1 MVGYGQRTADDRIVW
16 GGLSASYRWASTIP
30 PTPMQNDRIA
40 RRLATGSSRCSR
52 CSPALASRITGV
64 ACSVSHATCARASG
78 STATGLA
85 WAGGYFGSGV
95 AIANLAGRT
104 LADLICGEE
113 TDRTG
118 LAWVGHRSRG
128 WEPEPVRWSAVHAAT
143 TAAHLSD
150 WRDRRPTRKPIDQVP
165 ASRAAARVRS

>member
-1 MVGYGQRTADDRIVW
+1 MFPVLAGIGVSHHW
-16 GGLSASYRWASTIP
+16 GGVL
-30 PTPMQNDRIA
+30 
-40 RRLATGSSRCSR
+40 
-52 CSPALASRITGV
+52 GV
-64 ACSVSHATCARASG
+64 ARDLRPERRPRP
-78 STATGLA
+78 ATGLA

-118 LAWVGHRSRG
+118 LASVRHRSRG

-150 WRDRRPTRKPIDQVP
+150 WRDRR
-165 ASRAAARVRS
+165 RA